1 MTSSILLEFF
11 RGRVGSGVRAGI
23 AGLRFPFSQDYS
35 NWGLVMLVE
44 NSKKEMSIEERAER
58 ALG

>member
-1 MTSSILLEFF
+1 MILSYLLEIL

-35 NWGLVMLVE
+35 N
-44 NSKKEMSIEERAER
+44 
-58 ALG
+58 